1 MGKSLRGNR
10 FCSTHVIWVQGGDGE
25 SKHGEDFHVNEI
37 AAVGET
43 RKRSKGG
50 PGEEIIDKTSI
61 ALEGDGTALSS
72 IK

>member
-1 MGKSLRGNR
+1 M
-10 FCSTHVIWVQGGDGE
+10 
-25 SKHGEDFHVNEI
+25 NEI

-61 ALEGDGTALSS
+61 ALDGDGTALSL
-72 IK
+72 ILIL

>member
-1 MGKSLRGNR
+1 M
-10 FCSTHVIWVQGGDGE
+10 
-25 SKHGEDFHVNEI
+25 NEI

>member
-1 MGKSLRGNR
+1 M
-10 FCSTHVIWVQGGDGE
+10 
-25 SKHGEDFHVNEI
+25 NEI

-72 IK
+72 SNVKFDFYLGAGENDPGKGKTPGKSLKNCDNM